1 VRVLFIG
8 LGSIGQRHL
17 RNLRQLLGGDL
28 QVHAYRVR
36 GQNIKLKEGGV
47 EEGAELETDYNIRVH
62 RDLQDA
68 LACAPDAAFICNPN
82 SLHVPAALA
91 CAMAGVAVFME
102 KPLSADLDGVA
113 ELEALVRDRNVLLY
127 VGYNYRFHP
136 GLVRMKALLD
146 EGFFGRLAVVQGEIG
161 EYLPDWHRYED
172 YRQMYASRA
181 DQGGGVI
188 RSQIHEM
195 DMICWFFGLPHSI
208 VCHGGRLSQL
218 DIDVE
223 DTAVSLMRYDG
234 VLGRFPIML
243 HQDFLQ
249 RPAVRTF
256 KLVGDQGVAKID
268 LLANRLQVFD
278 THGALFED
286 DDFAGFTRND
296 MFLAQ
301 TQHFLDCLRQGSAPA
316 VGLRDG
322 LQSLRLAL
330 AALRSLHEQR
340 EVALSEVDID
350 G

>member
-1 VRVLFIG
+1 MRVLFVG

-17 RNLRQLLGGDL
+17 RNLKQLLGDDL

-36 GQNIKLKEGGV
+36 GQNIKLNEGGV
-47 EEGAELETDYNIRVH
+47 EEGAELEADYNIRVH
-62 RDLQDA
+62 QDLQEA
-68 LACAPDAAFICNPN
+68 LACAPDAAFVCNPN
-82 SLHVPAALA
+82 SLHVPVALA
-91 CAMAGVAVFME
+91 CAKAGVAVFLE

-113 ELEALVRDRNVLLY
+113 ELDALVRERQLLLY

-136 GLVRMKALLD
+136 GLLRMKALLD
-146 EGFFGRLAVVQGEIG
+146 DGFFGRLVVVQGEIG

-172 YRQMYASRA
+172 YRQMYAARA

-208 VCHGGRLSQL
+208 VCHGGQLSQL

-223 DTAVSLMRYDG
+223 DTAVSLMRHDG
-234 VLGRFPIML
+234 AFGRFPIML

-256 KLVGDQGVAKID
+256 KVVGDRGIARID
-268 LLANRLQVFD
+268 LLANRLEVFD
-278 THGALFED
+278 AHGELCEA
-286 DDFAGFTRND
+286 DDFAGFSRND

-301 TQHFLDCLRQGSAPA
+301 TRHFLDCLSQHKAPA

-322 LQSLRLAL
+322 VQSLRLAV

-340 EVALSEVDID
+340 EIALSEVNID